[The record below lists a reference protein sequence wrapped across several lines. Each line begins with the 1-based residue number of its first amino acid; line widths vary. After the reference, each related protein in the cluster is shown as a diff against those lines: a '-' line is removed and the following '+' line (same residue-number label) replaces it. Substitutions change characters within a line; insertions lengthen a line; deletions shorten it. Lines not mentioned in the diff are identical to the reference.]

1 MRRLKAV
8 LVAVA
13 MFSAV
18 ESAQEPRRP
27 ATPKLGGPVASE
39 GGRTTWSDFGGGP
52 DNARY
57 LTLEQINKSNVD
69 QLAVAWTYP
78 TRDNISYVFNPI
90 VVDNVMYVLAR
101 NNSLVALDAST
112 GKEIWIHEDLWG
124 IAPRGVNYWESKDR
138 SDRRLLFQ
146 RNSYLQAIDART
158 GKSIL
163 TFGEGGVVN
172 LREGHG
178 RDPATLVK
186 VQSST
191 PGKIFE
197 NLIILGSAA
206 GEHYMAAPGDVRA
219 FDVVTGR
226 LVWQFHT
233 VPHPGEFGYETW
245 PKDAWKYIGG
255 VNTWGEITIDP
266 ARGIAYFPLGSPTY
280 DFYGTDRLGSNLFGT
295 SLLALNA
302 RTGKRLWHFQMVHHD
317 LWDYDNTAAPQLTT
331 IRRNGKST
339 DVVTQAGKT
348 GFLYVFNRVTGEPIW
363 PIEERHF
370 PSSDIRGEQA
380 WPTQPI
386 PTAPPPFVRQS
397 LSLDDINPYI
407 LTVKQREQWH
417 TRLANARNLGLF
429 TPPSFKDTVSI
440 PGAQGG
446 ANWGTTAADPA
457 RGVVYVMGINVPS
470 IYKLSAD
477 APRPAGERRAGPA
490 EIAAGGAIYEQRCQ
504 TCHGANLTGSGSY
517 PSLVDITTRLG
528 EELLRGAITGGGPG
542 MAPNDDL
549 SEQQLT
555 ALLAFL
561 GNPTASAAGGRN
573 NEDGKTELPPGPV
586 VASGGAPAGRVVP
599 AGRPGGMVGP
609 SYPPG
614 IPVPEVRMYTAYGMN
629 GTIVKPPY
637 STLTAYDLNTGTIKW
652 QVPAG
657 GDDERA
663 VAEGAK
669 NTGYILQRT
678 GIITTS
684 AGLLFQ
690 AGGDRTLRI
699 YDAETG
705 QVRRTAPLPAGSR
718 GIPAMYEVHG
728 RQFLVVNATRTAA
741 GAVVRTPS
749 PSDRAYVA
757 FALPEQVTSK

>member
-1 MRRLKAV
+1 M
-8 LVAVA
+8 
-13 MFSAV
+13 
-18 ESAQEPRRP
+18 
-27 ATPKLGGPVASE
+27 
-39 GGRTTWSDFGGGP
+39 
-52 DNARY
+52 
-57 LTLEQINKSNVD
+57 
-69 QLAVAWTYP
+69 
-78 TRDNISYVFNPI
+78 
-90 VVDNVMYVLAR
+90 
-101 NNSLVALDAST
+101 
-112 GKEIWIHEDLWG
+112 
-124 IAPRGVNYWESKDR
+124 
-138 SDRRLLFQ
+138 
-146 RNSYLQAIDART
+146 
-158 GKSIL
+158 
-163 TFGEGGVVN
+163 N
-172 LREGHG
+172 LREGLG

-280 DFYGTDRLGSNLFGT
+280 DFYGADRHGSNLFGT

-331 IRRNGKST
+331 IRRNGKSI
-339 DVVTQAGKT
+339 DVVAQAGKT
-348 GFLYVFNRVTGEPIW
+348 GFLYVFNRITGEPIW

-370 PSSDIRGEQA
+370 PSSDMRGEQA

-457 RGVVYVMGINVPS
+457 HGVVYVMGINVPS

-477 APRPAGERRAGPA
+477 APRPAGGRRAGPA

-517 PSLVDITTRLG
+517 PSLVDITMRLG

-684 AGLLFQ
+684 AGLLFH
-690 AGGDRTLRI
+690 AGGDSTLRI

-705 QVRRTAPLPAGSR
+705 QVLRTAPLPAGSR

-728 RQFLVVNATRTAA
+728 RQFLVVNATRAVA

-749 PSDRAYVA
+749 PGSDRAYVA